1 MTIILILIYLT
12 IIQVESR
19 IYLVETKD
27 KDGKDTTI
35 QPYEEEEVD
44 TKDKDD
50 VPSTDTTIQQDD
62 NNEVGTNKDD
72 TIVPPDEMEEGRDYF
87 LSLFKKI
94 AKGGGRAVRAGV
106 TMLDKI
112 VLGIL
117 FKSGFEGAKNV
128 VGFFGVQ
135 LGAVHKLRHHI
146 LDGS

>member
-1 MTIILILIYLT
+1 MTIILILIFLT

-44 TKDKDD
+44 TT
-50 VPSTDTTIQQDD
+50 TDTTIQQDD
-62 NNEVGTNKDD
+62 NNEDGTNKDD
-72 TIVPPDEMEEGRDYF
+72 TTVPTDEIEEGRDYF

-135 LGAVHKLRHHI
+135 LERNGPDSYKYW
-146 LDGS
+146 

>member
-1 MTIILILIYLT
+1 MTIILILIFLT

-44 TKDKDD
+44 TT
-50 VPSTDTTIQQDD
+50 TDTTIQQDD

-72 TIVPPDEMEEGRDYF
+72 TTVPTDEIEEGRDYF

-135 LGAVHKLRHHI
+135 LERNGPDSYKYW
-146 LDGS
+146 

>member
-1 MTIILILIYLT
+1 MTIILILIFLT

-44 TKDKDD
+44 TT
-50 VPSTDTTIQQDD
+50 TDTTIQQDD
-62 NNEVGTNKDD
+62 NNEDGTNKDD
-72 TIVPPDEMEEGRDYF
+72 TTVPPDEMEEGRDYF

-135 LGAVHKLRHHI
+135 LERNGPDSYKYW
-146 LDGS
+146 

>member
-1 MTIILILIYLT
+1 MGEAYLPMTIILILIFLT

-44 TKDKDD
+44 TT
-50 VPSTDTTIQQDD
+50 TDTTIQQDD
-62 NNEVGTNKDD
+62 NNKDGTNKDD
-72 TIVPPDEMEEGRDYF
+72 TTVPTDEIEEGRDYF
-87 LSLFKKI
+87 LSLFKKLQ
-94 AKGGGRAVRAGV
+94 KEGGRAVRAGV

-135 LGAVHKLRHHI
+135 LERNGPDSYKYCR
-146 LDGS
+146 

>member
-1 MTIILILIYLT
+1 MTIILILIFLT

-35 QPYEEEEVD
+35 QPYEKEEVD

-50 VPSTDTTIQQDD
+50 VLPSTDTTIQQDD
-62 NNEVGTNKDD
+62 NNEDGTNKDD
-72 TIVPPDEMEEGRDYF
+72 TTVPTDEIEEGRDYF

-135 LGAVHKLRHHI
+135 LERNGPDSYKYW
-146 LDGS
+146 

>member
-1 MTIILILIYLT
+1 MTIILILIFLT

-44 TKDKDD
+44 TT
-50 VPSTDTTIQQDD
+50 TDTTIQQDD
-62 NNEVGTNKDD
+62 NNEDGTNKDD
-72 TIVPPDEMEEGRDYF
+72 TTVPIDEIEEGRDYF

-135 LGAVHKLRHHI
+135 LERNGPDSYKYW
-146 LDGS
+146 

>member
-1 MTIILILIYLT
+1 MTIILILIFLT

-44 TKDKDD
+44 TT
-50 VPSTDTTIQQDD
+50 TDTTIQQDD
-62 NNEVGTNKDD
+62 NNKDGTNKDD
-72 TIVPPDEMEEGRDYF
+72 TTVPTDEIEEGRDYF

-135 LGAVHKLRHHI
+135 LERNGPDSYKYW
-146 LDGS
+146 

>member
-1 MTIILILIYLT
+1 MTIILILIFLT

-35 QPYEEEEVD
+35 QHYEEEEVD

-72 TIVPPDEMEEGRDYF
+72 TTVPPDEIEEGRDYF

-135 LGAVHKLRHHI
+135 LERNGPDSYKYW
-146 LDGS
+146 

>member
-1 MTIILILIYLT
+1 MTIILILIFLT

-35 QPYEEEEVD
+35 QPYEDEEVD
-44 TKDKDD
+44 TT
-50 VPSTDTTIQQDD
+50 TDTTIQQDD

-72 TIVPPDEMEEGRDYF
+72 ATVPTDEIEEGRDYF

-135 LGAVHKLRHHI
+135 LERNGPDSYKYW
-146 LDGS
+146 

>member
-1 MTIILILIYLT
+1 MTIILILIFLT

-44 TKDKDD
+44 TT
-50 VPSTDTTIQQDD
+50 TDTTIQEDD

-72 TIVPPDEMEEGRDYF
+72 TTVPTDEIEEGRDYF

-135 LGAVHKLRHHI
+135 LERNGPDSYKYW
-146 LDGS
+146 

>member
-1 MTIILILIYLT
+1 MTIILILIFLT

-19 IYLVETKD
+19 IYLVET

-44 TKDKDD
+44 TT
-50 VPSTDTTIQQDD
+50 TDTTIQEDD

-72 TIVPPDEMEEGRDYF
+72 TTVPTDEIEEGRDYF

-135 LGAVHKLRHHI
+135 LERNGPDSYKYW
-146 LDGS
+146 

>member
-1 MTIILILIYLT
+1 MTIILILIFLT
-12 IIQVESR
+12 IVQVESR

-35 QPYEEEEVD
+35 QHYEEEEVD
-44 TKDKDD
+44 TT
-50 VPSTDTTIQQDD
+50 TDTTIQQDD
-62 NNEVGTNKDD
+62 NNEDGTNKDD
-72 TIVPPDEMEEGRDYF
+72 TTVPTDEIEEGRDYF

-135 LGAVHKLRHHI
+135 LERNGPDSYKYW
-146 LDGS
+146 